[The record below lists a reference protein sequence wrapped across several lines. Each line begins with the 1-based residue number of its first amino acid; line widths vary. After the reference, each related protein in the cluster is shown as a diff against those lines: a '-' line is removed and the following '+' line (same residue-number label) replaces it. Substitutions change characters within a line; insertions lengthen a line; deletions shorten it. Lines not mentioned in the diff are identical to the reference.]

1 MYGCLGYGN
10 PNSIT
15 WAETDYEKFL
25 KSQSETMRD
34 TGESSYHKLG
44 RRAIWDRDPIRRRV
58 EVLSRAAQALVSR
71 YRTRDPLQDL
81 CVMSRR
87 RFEDHWRQMLCLSDP
102 DLHVCV
108 GKVDITLQL
117 VNWIHKTPANKWYF
131 MWNLTS
137 GIVFCSFE
145 SVKLYF
151 CFMLCW
157 VICSY
162 DCGARGRQSAP
173 TPGRWAMTR
182 ASVNCVMCGVWDGS
196 LPQIDDE
203 FTHMWGPS
211 CTEVQCLSDNHLL
224 IAHCSTN
231 IAACSLLHKHS
242 RLLIAHCSTI

>member
-1 MYGCLGYGN
+1 
-10 PNSIT
+10 
-15 WAETDYEKFL
+15 
-25 KSQSETMRD
+25 
-34 TGESSYHKLG
+34 
-44 RRAIWDRDPIRRRV
+44 
-58 EVLSRAAQALVSR
+58 
-71 YRTRDPLQDL
+71 
-81 CVMSRR
+81 
-87 RFEDHWRQMLCLSDP
+87 MLCLSDP

-108 GKVDITLQL
+108 GKVDITLRF

-203 FTHMWGPS
+203 FPNMWGPS
-211 CTEVQCLSDNHLL
+211 CTEVQCLAEIVLRQCFFWEWAELKRRYFNIFWHPLTTSDALRRQFSAWPL
-224 IAHCSTN
+224 
-231 IAACSLLHKHS
+231 SLAPS
-242 RLLIAHCSTI
+242 ARLKNREIFQL